1 MDVKMIIC
9 LEEKIDLASDL
20 FYKQK
25 NAEGYQL
32 LVGVIDGLMAITSD
46 LKAAEQNECMLAFQR
61 KFAERLQEITEAMLQ
76 KDTILIADMMKYDI
90 MELLDELME
99 FENKQE

>member
-1 MDVKMIIC
+1 MDIKMIVS
-9 LEEKIDLASDL
+9 LKEKIDLASDL

-25 NAEGYQL
+25 NTEGYQI

-46 LKAAEQNECMLAFQR
+46 LKAAEQNESMLTFQR
-61 KFAERLQEITEAMLQ
+61 EFTERLQEITEAMLQ

-99 FENKQE
+99 LENKQE